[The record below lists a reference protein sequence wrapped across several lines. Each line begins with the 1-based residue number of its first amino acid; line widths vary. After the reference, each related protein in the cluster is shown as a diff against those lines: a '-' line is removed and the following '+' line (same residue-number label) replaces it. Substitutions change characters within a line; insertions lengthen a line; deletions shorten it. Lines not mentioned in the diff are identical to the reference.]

1 MGETYTDPEDHAP
14 HLFCFFALSVIIFFT
29 FLRKT
34 KGRPSLIDG
43 YIASRTWEFLVDP
56 NSLAR
61 FMGLVRFIIYVLLC
75 MPAITLIVWFIILL
89 IMASRDEGSYITA
102 IAVLLVGISVTTI
115 MASVLNIKWQKYR
128 INKYSIVLMIIGAV
142 CFAAFQLVATFWEDP
157 ANYFSVAAIFLSAN
171 GIIFTIWIFFVVSKG
186 GVSINAVIRN
196 LDEGDE
202 VENQDDEKNLDDIVN
217 EQLNDDDYFITQ
229 KMVYALFTIPSSSSS
244 YSFSAVSGGLQSIF
258 TKPSFQKHRFAV
270 GVVLY
275 SICLLILGA
284 FAITVYYGTDE
295 QWMGLLISLLVI
307 YTDVI
312 LFFYLN
318 AGLSEGPFEGTLI
331 ALMSRFFLILFSGS
345 TWFVGFCCLYIVL
358 ALILFDDILRKH
370 IPLKEKKTESDNVPE
385 TVKRDITKT
394 PEWVLMFSTIIFV
407 IITLGVYFGDPVG
420 VELTELQVHGDDY
433 PLWLIGIAT
442 IVLMIIVFLLIATW
456 RIWERKKRRLNDKV
470 QYFIGFQAFDKY
482 WIFICISGVVVILA
496 GIIGFFATDSYDF
509 LIICIFLPFIWA
521 FFLTMYAN
529 WVRNDY
535 EMLMDIKEANIKWLK
550 IRNQEEK
557 IMEKIEAY
565 QNQLLDASEADPG
578 KPVMQLM
585 MDSSK
590 GFEGLKNDVK
600 DEAAENV
607 AKGDRTIAHRSS
619 GMADMK
625 GLRDNL
631 PELWVDW
638 RDNHGFCSA
647 FMRGKLMDTDYNVII
662 FGLLFLLA
670 DILMAVVNTVV
681 TEDLTYGASIAVLI
695 VVLALFLSPMIE
707 HFSTGEH
714 PGLIEITQLVL
725 AFVINFGYGL
735 LYYILEF
742 DEDIDDDDTNR
753 KLNVIFLTFFFPTV
767 LVYGA
772 AFYKWKSD
780 VWEMGKFVAALLIAA

>member
-1 MGETYTDPEDHAP
+1 
-14 HLFCFFALSVIIFFT
+14 
-29 FLRKT
+29 
-34 KGRPSLIDG
+34 
-43 YIASRTWEFLVDP
+43 
-56 NSLAR
+56 
-61 FMGLVRFIIYVLLC
+61 
-75 MPAITLIVWFIILL
+75 
-89 IMASRDEGSYITA
+89 
-102 IAVLLVGISVTTI
+102 
-115 MASVLNIKWQKYR
+115 
-128 INKYSIVLMIIGAV
+128 
-142 CFAAFQLVATFWEDP
+142 
-157 ANYFSVAAIFLSAN
+157 
-171 GIIFTIWIFFVVSKG
+171 
-186 GVSINAVIRN
+186 
-196 LDEGDE
+196 
-202 VENQDDEKNLDDIVN
+202 
-217 EQLNDDDYFITQ
+217 
-229 KMVYALFTIPSSSSS
+229 
-244 YSFSAVSGGLQSIF
+244 
-258 TKPSFQKHRFAV
+258 
-270 GVVLY
+270 
-275 SICLLILGA
+275 
-284 FAITVYYGTDE
+284 
-295 QWMGLLISLLVI
+295 
-307 YTDVI
+307 
-312 LFFYLN
+312 
-318 AGLSEGPFEGTLI
+318 
-331 ALMSRFFLILFSGS
+331 
-345 TWFVGFCCLYIVL
+345 
-358 ALILFDDILRKH
+358 
-370 IPLKEKKTESDNVPE
+370 
-385 TVKRDITKT
+385 
-394 PEWVLMFSTIIFV
+394 
-407 IITLGVYFGDPVG
+407 
-420 VELTELQVHGDDY
+420 
-433 PLWLIGIAT
+433 
-442 IVLMIIVFLLIATW
+442 
-456 RIWERKKRRLNDKV
+456 
-470 QYFIGFQAFDKY
+470 
-482 WIFICISGVVVILA
+482 
-496 GIIGFFATDSYDF
+496 
-509 LIICIFLPFIWA
+509 
-521 FFLTMYAN
+521 MYAN